1 MEVEDKFA
9 TLIGELSKGFSWRLI
24 TQIIIIA
31 LLGIPILK
39 LYVYFVP
46 QVFPHHPP
54 PIQNLGIRYVLVP
67 SSKLWVNSGIT
78 IEPGEKISMH
88 ASGYVNLAVHRL
100 VDSAKID
107 LPPSYHWSGPE
118 GIEIGKN
125 LPLYHRREDLLI
137 EKRALPGQ
145 LIYAAVRNTEVPP
158 SKKNPRPKRMNT
170 LSSDNYYTNKS
181 DERET
186 LYFTINE
193 KLIENS
199 PEAKLAFVGKN
210 QDEIDRT
217 YGPGK
222 ITLEDLET
230 QFNNIITNRY
240 WTVWFDDNIG
250 QFLIEIK

>member
-1 MEVEDKFA
+1 MEVEDRFA
-9 TLIGELSKGFSWRLI
+9 ALIGELSKGFSWRLI

-46 QVFPHHPP
+46 QVFSLPP
-54 PIQNLGIRYVLVP
+54 QTQNNLGVRYILVP
-67 SSKLWVNSGIT
+67 SSKLWINSGVT

-88 ASGYVNLAVHRL
+88 ASGYINLAMHRL
-100 VDSAKID
+100 VDSARID
-107 LPPSYHWSGPE
+107 IPPSYHWSGPE
-118 GIEIGKN
+118 GIEIDKN

-145 LIYAAVRNTEVPP
+145 LLYAAVRNTEVPP
-158 SKKNPRPKRMNT
+158 SKKNPRPKRMNI
-170 LSSDNYYTNKS
+170 LSSDSYYTNRS

-193 KLIENS
+193 KLLENNQK
-199 PEAKLAFVGKN
+199 AKLAFVGKN
-210 QDEIDRT
+210 QEEVDET
-217 YGPGK
+217 YGPGV
-222 ITLEDLET
+222 ITLQELEK
-230 QFNNIITNRY
+230 QFENIVNNRY